1 MVSSSNLVSS
11 IRSPIILRRNKA
23 RGINNGSGIMSEHR
37 PPLPSTILETCLYV
51 TDLPRARTFYETL
64 FGYRVMATDDRF
76 CALAASGQQVLL
88 LFLCGSDPRG
98 SLMPFGTIPPHD
110 GSGPV
115 HIGFGISSESLPAWR
130 MRLAEYGIA
139 IESTITWPRGGTSI
153 YFRDPDGH
161 LLELVTPG
169 IWDIY

>member
-1 MVSSSNLVSS
+1 MVSSGDLVSCIGS
-11 IRSPIILRRNKA
+11 LIIFAQEQK
-23 RGINNGSGIMSEHR
+23 RGSNNGPGTMTEHR

-51 TDLPRARTFYETL
+51 ADLTRARTFYETL

-76 CALAASGQQVLL
+76 CALAASEQQVLL
-88 LFLCGSDPRG
+88 LFLCGSDPHG
-98 SLMPFGTIPPHD
+98 SVMPFGTIPPHD

-115 HIGFGISSESLPAWR
+115 HIGFGIPSESLPAWR
-130 MRLAEYGIA
+130 TRLAEHGIP

-169 IWDIY
+169 IWEIY

>member
-1 MVSSSNLVSS
+1 
-11 IRSPIILRRNKA
+11 
-23 RGINNGSGIMSEHR
+23 MSKHR

-64 FGYRVMATDDRF
+64 FGYRVMAKDDRF
-76 CALAASGQQVLL
+76 CALAASEQQVLL
-88 LFLCGSDPRG
+88 LFLCGSDPNG
-98 SLMPFGTIPPHD
+98 SVMPFGTIPPHD

-115 HIGFGISSESLPAWR
+115 HIGFGIPSESLPTWR
-130 MRLAEYGIA
+130 TRLAEHGIA

-169 IWDIY
+169 IWEIY

>member
-1 MVSSSNLVSS
+1 
-11 IRSPIILRRNKA
+11 
-23 RGINNGSGIMSEHR
+23 MSEHR

-88 LFLCGSDPRG
+88 LFLCGSDPHG
-98 SLMPFGTIPPHD
+98 SVMPFGTIPPHD

-115 HIGFGISSESLPAWR
+115 HIGFGIPSESLPAWR
-130 MRLAEYGIA
+130 TRLAEHGIA

-153 YFRDPDGH
+153 YLLSNAGNANKKASGAPDLSALPLPVGRTQRACPRFRLPKASRWVRTFG
-161 LLELVTPG
+161 
-169 IWDIY
+169 